1 MCEQLLGGA
10 GARLCNVG
18 CAAIPTVSPGCH
30 WNREQEGHWN
40 ITSMLDN
47 KCPCIIAA
55 LCSQEYVGLSLMGNH
70 SPGSSDGV
78 LCTDIIASRNI
89 RKVLPLV
96 SLLEPSTP
104 VGTLLSFPDKAET
117 KWSKWVYCNANL
129 RGLPVYKE
137 IAVVQAEWIPRLQA
151 KA

>member
-10 GARLCNVG
+10 RARLCNVG
-18 CAAIPTVSPGCH
+18 CAAMPAVSPGCH
-30 WNREQEGHWN
+30 WDREQEGHWN
-40 ITSMLDN
+40 ITSMLEN
-47 KCPCIIAA
+47 KCPCIIA
-55 LCSQEYVGLSLMGNH
+55 
-70 SPGSSDGV
+70 V
-78 LCTDIIASRNI
+78 LCHRKVLVYLWWATTAQGWVLCAGVVSSWNF
-89 RKVLPLV
+89 RKVLPLA

-104 VGTLLSFPDKAET
+104 VGTLLSFPDKAEA

-137 IAVVQAEWIPRLQA
+137 IAVVPAEWIPRLQA